1 LQNCS
6 ELNVFVNRPVGKRL
20 AANGRE
26 WTRIS
31 FGNQARTALARSGNG
46 LFGEVLIVEFAYFAC
61 IRGNSC
67 SPAVRIKGPETP
79 SSPLPK
85 TSFQADNMR
94 FNELLTPSVLEPG
107 PSQPQQQS
115 EKSGM

>member
-1 LQNCS
+1 LAI
-6 ELNVFVNRPVGKRL
+6 KRGPRWRAL
-20 AANGRE
+20 
-26 WTRIS
+26 
-31 FGNQARTALARSGNG
+31 GNA
-46 LFGEVLIVEFAYFAC
+46 LFGEVLILEFAYFAC

-67 SPAVRIKGPETP
+67 SRGSPA
-79 SSPLPK
+79 LPK